1 MGYYGVGA
9 SHRTGHAQPVL
20 LAWHTD
26 CAGGEP
32 FCGHPGMQSDGLRG
46 GGNLERRTS
55 SHSFRRNGKNDSPV
69 LVPRDSAGIRI
80 QLAAARRL
88 ANLVGRTHHPAGHH
102 SLGVGRLPRMRC
114 DRRAADDSVVEKT
127 PQGLKTPAI
136 LLTPFDT
143 EPVERSARTPA
154 CRVHTH
160 VNAWD
165 SVAV

>member
-1 MGYYGVGA
+1 
-9 SHRTGHAQPVL
+9 
-20 LAWHTD
+20 
-26 CAGGEP
+26 
-32 FCGHPGMQSDGLRG
+32 
-46 GGNLERRTS
+46 
-55 SHSFRRNGKNDSPV
+55 
-69 LVPRDSAGIRI
+69 
-80 QLAAARRL
+80 
-88 ANLVGRTHHPAGHH
+88 
-102 SLGVGRLPRMRC
+102 VGRLPRMRC

-165 SVAV
+165 SVAVGPASSTEPALVRRCIQVHTT